1 MCIAAA
7 IAGGAI
13 LGAGASIYAGNKA
26 ASAQESAAS
35 NANSTQ
41 LSMYNQTRADQAPWR
56 AAGGNAVGALNNWYG
71 LPGSGS
77 NGAPSAATQAQTI
90 QNTPGYQFNLAQG
103 NLGVQRNLASQGLLN
118 SGAAGKAIAQYNQ
131 GLASN
136 YQQNYVGGLQSLA
149 GLGIQS
155 NAQTTASGMNAANQ
169 VGSGY
174 AYGGN
179 AAAAG
184 YMNQAAALNYG
195 LGGLN
200 NNASAL
206 QSAYQAN
213 NFTPNG
219 AYTDY
224 NSAVN
229 SQWGLPGGAGYLGG
243 P

>member
-1 MCIAAA
+1 MCVAAGLVIAGVASAAIGANASKDASSAQQQAAA
-7 IAGGAI
+7 
-13 LGAGASIYAGNKA
+13 
-26 ASAQESAAS
+26 
-35 NANSTQ
+35 NANATQ
-41 LSMYNQTRADQAPWR
+41 LDMYNQTRADQAPWR

-90 QNTPGYQFNLAQG
+90 ANTPGYQFNLAQG

-155 NAQTTASGMNAANQ
+155 NATTAASGANAANQ
-169 VGSGY
+169 IGSGY

-195 LGGLN
+195 LGGFA

-206 QSAYQAN
+206 QSAYQTN